1 MRPAE
6 TPRQCATRVMQ
17 PRLALA
23 VATSIAACLA
33 AGCGRDASPPLEAGE
48 DRRGDAAAPPVA
60 SADDQGPAVTMRYAC
75 DGQRVAVFGQDHA
88 SVTLADGREVELAYA
103 AGSSPPR
110 FSGEALEFS
119 VAADG
124 AVLAQDEG
132 TTWACT
138 AE

>member
-1 MRPAE
+1 MRLPSSA
-6 TPRQCATRVMQ
+6 PVVVQAG
-17 PRLALA
+17 
-23 VATSIAACLA
+23 IAALLLA
-33 AGCGRDASPPLEAGE
+33 GVLAGCNRAEQPPAPTTGSMDTAPAPSTDAPG
-48 DRRGDAAAPPVA
+48 DGDAM
-60 SADDQGPAVTMRYAC
+60 VTMRYAC
-75 DGQRVAVFGQDHA
+75 DGHRVAVFGNDH
-88 SVTLADGREVELAYA
+88 VTVTMDGRDIDLAHV

-132 TTWACT
+132 ASWACT